1 MCCVQ
6 PAQFCL
12 MAACLVACSQDIC
25 KLRADALG
33 QQHPDVAAA
42 HTAAGLALAE
52 LGDSD
57 RAMQELQAAKSLL
70 RQAAGAKQQLQLVEQ
85 AEKQVSCSGGR

>member
-1 MCCVQ
+1 VYVLG
-6 PAQFCL
+6 CL
-12 MAACLVACSQDIC
+12 QDIC
-25 KLRADALG
+25 KLRGEALG

-52 LGDSD
+52 LGDSE

-70 RQAAGAKQQLQLVEQ
+70 QQAAGAKQQLQLVAQ
-85 AEKQVSCSGGR
+85 AEKHVSCSGGR

>member
-1 MCCVQ
+1 M
-6 PAQFCL
+6 L
-12 MAACLVACSQDIC
+12 QDIC
-25 KLRADALG
+25 KLRADTLG

-85 AEKQVSCSGGR
+85 AEKHVSCSGGR